1 MSYTKFTKFWKD
13 ISYRVHCCY
22 ITFIKGNILHKM
34 KAFER
39 FKNIIQRKTLFTFF
53 LNTFLMI
60 LYNKY
65 TKSPSFFQIVETSF
79 LKDESVTFLGKP
91 KKKKQAWF

>member
-34 KAFER
+34 KAFEG
-39 FKNIIQRKTLFTFF
+39 FKNVIQRKTLFTQFK
-53 LNTFLMI
+53 NTSLMI

-65 TKSPSFFQIVETSF
+65 TK
-79 LKDESVTFLGKP
+79 G
-91 KKKKQAWF
+91 